1 MLKELNYQIINRTE
15 LDQTTLYSLNTERT
29 YVISHPDSRKL
40 LCTPEIVGYQIP
52 ELLLSPIAHALAYF
66 SHKGDVENVNVVNIL
81 RGGLNFPIEA
91 ACSINDIKVK
101 GVSFLTSERVFL
113 EKKVARI
120 ESKYRK
126 IHSINNATII
136 IGDIIASGDTL
147 NNTIHYIEES
157 YILAEKELKN
167 IIVFTIGTDNA
178 LKAIK
183 ELNRILKDRWC
194 KFEGISV
201 VFVEGIFTA
210 YPNIGI
216 TGLNLPGVDFSPNG
230 GLLAPEYRSS
240 LMDDYHI
247 VLEKCVIYDGGAR
260 RFEQSDHISCILDYW
275 RSLAINASHIQIRD
289 LLEEKYGYCV
299 PLPFEQWKRINYYG
313 GLDVGKLE
321 MLYKTEQDFF
331 WRFLQVSLL
340 QVAESRFSWLKDY
353 YSDFIDFS

>member
-1 MLKELNYQIINRTE
+1 MLKELNHQIIEKTE
-15 LDQTTLYSLNTERT
+15 LDQTTLYSLNTERA

-52 ELLLSPIAHALAYF
+52 ELLLSPIAHALTYF
-66 SHKGDVENVNVVNIL
+66 LHKGDVENVNIVNIL

-91 ACSINDIKVK
+91 ACSKNGIKVK

-126 IHSINNATII
+126 IHPINNATII

-147 NNTIHYIEES
+147 NNTIQYIKEN
-157 YILAEKELKN
+157 YVLAEKKLKN
-167 IIVFTIGTDNA
+167 IIIFTIGTVNA
-178 LKAIK
+178 VKAIK
-183 ELNRILKDRWC
+183 ELNRILKERWC

-201 VFVEGIFTA
+201 VFIEGIFTT

-216 TGLNLPGVDFSPNG
+216 TGLNLPGVDFSFNG

-275 RSLAINASHIQIRD
+275 KNLVIKANHIQIKD

-299 PLPFEQWKRINYYG
+299 PLLFEQWRKINYYE
-313 GLDVGKLE
+313 GLDIDKLE
-321 MLYKTEQDFF
+321 MLYEMEQDFYWKF
-331 WRFLQVSLL
+331 SRISLI
-340 QVAESRFSWLKDY
+340 QVAKSRFSWLKDY
-353 YSDFIDFS
+353 YSDFL

>member
-1 MLKELNYQIINRTE
+1 MLKELNYQIIDQTE

-29 YVISHPDSRKL
+29 YMISHPDSRKL
-40 LCTPEIVGYQIP
+40 LCEPEIVGYQIP
-52 ELLLSPIAHALAYF
+52 ELLLSPIARALVYF

-91 ACSINDIKVK
+91 ACSKNDIKVK
-101 GVSFLTSERVFL
+101 GVSFLTSERFFL

-147 NNTIHYIEES
+147 KNTIQYIEES
-157 YILAEKELKN
+157 YVLAEKELKN
-167 IIVFTIGTDNA
+167 IIIFTIGTVNA

-183 ELNRILKDRWC
+183 KLNRILKDRWC

-201 VFVEGIFTA
+201 VFIESIFTT

-216 TGLNLPGVDFSPNG
+216 TGLNLPGVDFSLNG
-230 GLLAPEYRSS
+230 GFLAPEYRNS

-247 VLEKCVIYDGGAR
+247 ILEKCVIYDGGTR
-260 RFEQSDHISCILDYW
+260 RFEQSDHISCILNYW
-275 RSLAINASHIQIRD
+275 KNLIVKANHIEIRD
-289 LLEEKYGYCV
+289 FLEEKYGYCV
-299 PLPFEQWKRINYYG
+299 SLPFEQWRKRNYYE
-313 GLDVGKLE
+313 GLGIDKLE
-321 MLYKTEQDFF
+321 RLYKMEQDFY
-331 WRFLQVSLL
+331 WKFLQISLL
-340 QVAESRFSWLKDY
+340 QVAKSRFSWLKDY
-353 YSDFIDFS
+353 YSDFL